1 MTQSIAVVGA
11 GPAGLAV
18 ALMLARRGRSPVVFE
33 RFDAPRPVGAGFLL
47 QPTGLDVLG
56 GLRLTSTIEALGQ
69 PVGRL
74 FGREARRGRVV
85 LDVRYDALRRPRPAL
100 GVLRS
105 ALFQTLYD
113 AVVAEGVEIRSSH
126 DIASA
131 EDGRLTDVRGRDLG
145 RFDLVVDASGARS
158 AIARTLPCR
167 GLFGARR
174 DLAWGALWTT
184 TPWPGADFDPGAL
197 EQVYRA
203 ADRMIG
209 VLPSGR
215 RPGDPAQTAT
225 FFWSLKPDHYAR
237 WRSDGLEVWKSEVR
251 TLWPRIEPVLD
262 AIVDPEAL
270 TLARY
275 GHHTLTRPVDRR
287 LAVIGDAAHST
298 SPQLGQ
304 GVNMALLDARA
315 LVAALDQAPDLDTA
329 LGAYAG
335 ARRLHLAL
343 YQALSLVFTPFY
355 QNDGRVL
362 PWVRD
367 HLLGHVARLPTAD
380 RLLAATVSGLL
391 LDPRLK
397 TDRPVLERA

>member
-1 MTQSIAVVGA
+1 MVRSIAVVGA

-18 ALMLARRGRSPVVFE
+18 ALMLARRGARPVVFE

-47 QPTGLDVLG
+47 QPTGLDVLEDLG
-56 GLRLTSTIEALGQ
+56 LTSAIQALGQ

-74 FGREARRGRVV
+74 FGREARRGRIV
-85 LDVRYDALRRPRPAL
+85 LDVRYDALKRSRSAL

-113 AVVAEGVEIRSSH
+113 ACLAEEIDFHPAH
-126 DIASA
+126 DIAA
-131 EDGRLTDVRGRDLG
+131 CDDGRLTDVRGRDLG
-145 RFDLVVDASGARS
+145 RFDLVIDASGARS
-158 AIARTLPCR
+158 NIARTLPSR

-184 TPWPGADFDPGAL
+184 MPWPGGNFDDGAL

-215 RPGDPAQTAT
+215 RHGEPAATAT
-225 FFWSLKPDHYAR
+225 FFWSLKPQDYPR
-237 WRSDGLEVWKSEVR
+237 WRAEGLEAWKAEVR
-251 TLWPRIEPVLD
+251 SLWPRTAPVLE
-262 AIVDPEAL
+262 AVTDPDSL

-275 GHHTLTRPVDRR
+275 GHHTLARPVGRR

-315 LVAALDQAPDLDTA
+315 LVEALDHTDDLDEA
-329 LGAYAG
+329 LSAYARV
-335 ARRLHLAL
+335 RRLHLAL
-343 YQALSLVFTPFY
+343 YQALSLIFTPFY
-355 QNDGRVL
+355 QADGRVL
-362 PWVRD
+362 PWIRD
-367 HLLGHVARLPTAD
+367 HILGHVARMPMAD
-380 RLLAATVSGLL
+380 QLLAATVSGLL
-391 LDPRLK
+391 LDPISGR
-397 TDRPVLERA
+397 RSNG